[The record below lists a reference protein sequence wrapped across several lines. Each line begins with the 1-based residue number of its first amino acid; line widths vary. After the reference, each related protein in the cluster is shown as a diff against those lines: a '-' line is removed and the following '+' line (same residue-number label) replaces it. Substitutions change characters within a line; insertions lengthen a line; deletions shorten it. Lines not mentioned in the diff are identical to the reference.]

1 MQLLSF
7 LFFLSSLA
15 IVYNCICIDVFCR
28 FITYVNKSSNCKKK
42 KKEHTNNILTDM
54 VPERVRTITTAT
66 YEAVHTYQDIT
77 LSELEDVTLFQH
89 RMLFD
94 FQEHNTS

>member
-42 KKEHTNNILTDM
+42 AFDTVDHKILLKKLYYYGIRGNALKWFQSYLSMYVIIFPNI
-54 VPERVRTITTAT
+54 
-66 YEAVHTYQDIT
+66 
-77 LSELEDVTLFQH
+77 
-89 RMLFD
+89 
-94 FQEHNTS
+94 